1 MKTVKR
7 LRDNISQSEMKHLIN
22 YTNSDVSLRPLR
34 KQRLILSFQL
44 LHALALRANE
54 LTQITNAK
62 MVELLEQGQ
71 TKIVAHKQKMEKV
84 IYLTPRAKKTIKAL
98 LPNLQANN
106 DYILVSGRG
115 SKQTP
120 LEPSSVLRDLNSYLS
135 KVFPTK
141 NITSHSFRASL
152 VSELINDKNIS
163 VKVVQQLVG
172 HKDIST
178 TYLYAK
184 VSTENIMNSL
194 TMVR

>member
-1 MKTVKR
+1 MF
-7 LRDNISQSEMKHLIN
+7 LHSQ
-22 YTNSDVSLRPLR
+22 
-34 KQRLILSFQL
+34 
-44 LHALALRANE
+44 
-54 LTQITNAK
+54 
-62 MVELLEQGQ
+62 
-71 TKIVAHKQKMEKV
+71 
-84 IYLTPRAKKTIKAL
+84 AL
-98 LPNLQANN
+98 LPNLQAND

-120 LEPSSVLRDLNSYLS
+120 LEPSSVLRDLNSYLK

-194 TMVR
+194 AMVR